1 MKKIGI
7 LVKKEMTEILRDKK
21 TLIIMVLMPLIL
33 YPVLMIGLT
42 IGLNFVINMQDK
54 EEHVVGYQISD
65 ADYVAPIIDYYD
77 THKEDLELNL
87 SFVDS
92 GSSSEA
98 DVWIS
103 FSGNEDNVKIE
114 AEYTSTN
121 QVSGSTESDLEDLID
136 NYTDAVIEQNL
147 AEEGL
152 TKEFLTPVTYKAVD
166 TVSTSESIGL
176 NMGGSIGM
184 MLVVMILMG
193 AFYPAVDV
201 TAGEKERGTLET
213 LLTLPVTNFEMI
225 MSKFI
230 SVSVFASVTA
240 LLSLVALGGSV
251 VFMFFAIPA
260 DSASETLQIP
270 LDVFLSGV
278 PVLLIAL
285 IATALLI
292 TAFSM
297 CFCVFAKSSKEANNY
312 MTPVMLVVM
321 LASMI
326 GMIPTVELNYTFAI
340 IPFINITLL
349 IKQVLGQQLDIYL
362 AFVTIMVNIAY
373 SIITVWVLAKMYD
386 SEDVMF
392 SDGFRSFRLFQ
403 KRGDIKKNTI
413 PAMGDVLLC
422 VVVLYLAMTYVGGF
436 VSARDMFLGA
446 IVSQIMIL
454 VLPMALTWYMKTDK
468 KQLFY
473 LNKPDFGKV
482 PGAILFYIGS
492 YVLATVIGAV
502 LTNMFPESAQNVNIS
517 FDEIFSHPF
526 IIVVLVVA
534 LMPAVGEELLFRG
547 LIYGSMKHKYSVVWA
562 IVISSV
568 VFGVFHGSI
577 VRILPTGILG
587 ACFAYVLYKTNSIYV
602 TSCMHFFN
610 NFIAIVASTKPELM
624 QKILPILTKETLSIS
639 EMIIML
645 VVGVA
650 CLAVGFLLMNIK
662 NNKEKVLS
670 ASV

>member
-103 FSGNEDNVKIE
+103 FSGSEDNVKIE

-526 IIVVLVVA
+526 VIVVLVVA

-610 NFIAIVASTKPELM
+610 NLIAIVASTKPELM

>member
-92 GSSSEA
+92 ASSSEA

-436 VSARDMFLGA
+436 VSARDMFLGT
-446 IVSQIMIL
+446 IVSQIMIF
-454 VLPMALTWYMKTDK
+454 VLPMVLTWYMKTDK

>member
-103 FSGNEDNVKIE
+103 FSGSEDNVKIE

-403 KRGDIKKNTI
+403 KRADIKKNTI

-526 IIVVLVVA
+526 VIVVLVVA

-610 NFIAIVASTKPELM
+610 NLIAIVASTKPELM

>member
-436 VSARDMFLGA
+436 VSARDMFLGT
-446 IVSQIMIL
+446 IVSQIMIF
-454 VLPMALTWYMKTDK
+454 VLPMVLTWYMKTDK

-492 YVLATVIGAV
+492 YVLATVIRAV

>member
-103 FSGNEDNVKIE
+103 FSGSEDNVKIE

-403 KRGDIKKNTI
+403 KRADIKKNTI

-492 YVLATVIGAV
+492 YVLATVVGAV

-610 NFIAIVASTKPELM
+610 NLIAIVASTKPELM

>member
-103 FSGNEDNVKIE
+103 FSGSEDNVKIE

-436 VSARDMFLGA
+436 VSARDMFLGT
-446 IVSQIMIL
+446 IVSQIMIF
-454 VLPMALTWYMKTDK
+454 VLPMVLTWYMKTDK

-492 YVLATVIGAV
+492 YVLATVIRAV

>member
-436 VSARDMFLGA
+436 VSARDMFLGT
-446 IVSQIMIL
+446 IVSQIMIF
-454 VLPMALTWYMKTDK
+454 VLPMVLTWYMKTDK

>member
-121 QVSGSTESDLEDLID
+121 QVSGSTESDLKDLID

-446 IVSQIMIL
+446 IISQIMIL

-526 IIVVLVVA
+526 VIVVLVVA

-610 NFIAIVASTKPELM
+610 NLIAIVASTKPELM
-624 QKILPILTKETLSIS
+624 QKILPILTKETLSIL